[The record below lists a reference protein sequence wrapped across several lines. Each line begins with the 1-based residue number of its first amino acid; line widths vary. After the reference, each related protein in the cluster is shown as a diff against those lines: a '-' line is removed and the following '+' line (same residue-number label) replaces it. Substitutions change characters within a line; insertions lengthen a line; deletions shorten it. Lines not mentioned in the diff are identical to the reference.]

1 MNYYPEEIREIDSL
15 AVKYKF
21 KRGIASY
28 WGSRPVT
35 LFSHAG
41 VKVSSVYPEGNMN
54 ELGTN
59 INRYYEGEFNF
70 IIFDDSMFP
79 EEIKKRFKIKD
90 TIITKHNRI
99 LLVNDFKYNKYKFL
113 IHDYFFAKTLDKV
126 KPNEKSLTK
135 WLSTHN
141 RDILISDK
149 IISEILGK

>member
-99 LLVNDFKYNKYKFL
+99 LLVNDFKYNKGE
-113 IHDYFFAKTLDKV
+113 YFPTNIDDQ
-126 KPNEKSLTK
+126 KS
-135 WLSTHN
+135 N
-141 RDILISDK
+141 
-149 IISEILGK
+149 

>member
-1 MNYYPEEIREIDSL
+1 MVSLITTGVFLVIVIVKLDLKTLNNYLNYYPEEIREIDSL

-99 LLVNDFKYNKYKFL
+99 LLVNDFKYNKGE
-113 IHDYFFAKTLDKV
+113 YFPTNIDDQ
-126 KPNEKSLTK
+126 KS
-135 WLSTHN
+135 N
-141 RDILISDK
+141 
-149 IISEILGK
+149 

>member
-1 MNYYPEEIREIDSL
+1 MVSLITTGVFLVIVIVKLDLKTLNNYLNYYPEEIREIDSL

-90 TIITKHNRI
+90 TIITKYNRI
-99 LLVNDFKYNKYKFL
+99 LLVNDFKYNKGE
-113 IHDYFFAKTLDKV
+113 YFPT
-126 KPNEKSLTK
+126 NIEEQKS
-135 WLSTHN
+135 N
-141 RDILISDK
+141 
-149 IISEILGK
+149 

>member
-1 MNYYPEEIREIDSL
+1 MVSLITTGVFLVIVIVKLDLKTLNNYLNYYPEEIREIDSL

-99 LLVNDFKYNKYKFL
+99 LLVNDFKYNKGE
-113 IHDYFFAKTLDKV
+113 YFPT
-126 KPNEKSLTK
+126 NIEEQKS
-135 WLSTHN
+135 N
-141 RDILISDK
+141 
-149 IISEILGK
+149 

>member
-1 MNYYPEEIREIDSL
+1 MVSLITTGVFLVIVIVKLDLKTLNNYLNYYPEEIREIDSL

-59 INRYYEGEFNF
+59 INRYYGGEFNF

-99 LLVNDFKYNKYKFL
+99 LLVNEFKYNKGE
-113 IHDYFFAKTLDKV
+113 YFPT
-126 KPNEKSLTK
+126 NIEEQKS
-135 WLSTHN
+135 N
-141 RDILISDK
+141 
-149 IISEILGK
+149 